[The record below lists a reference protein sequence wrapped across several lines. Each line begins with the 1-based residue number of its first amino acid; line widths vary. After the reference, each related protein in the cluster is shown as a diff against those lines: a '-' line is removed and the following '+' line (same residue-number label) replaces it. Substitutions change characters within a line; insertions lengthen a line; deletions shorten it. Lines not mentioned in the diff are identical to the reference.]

1 MLVINFKRNNDEF
14 LVNIET
20 ELVERAPLIGL
31 EKCIL
36 DNKMGFYWENM
47 HSEQKLQL
55 YYSLAKDIVKIY
67 LLLKHLFLV
76 I

>member
-1 MLVINFKRNNDEF
+1 MLSKYEWDKLERKNGEK

-36 DNKMGFYWENM
+36 YNNMAFYWENM
-47 HSEQKLQL
+47 YSKQKLQVNCK
-55 YYSLAKDIVKIY
+55 S
-67 LLLKHLFLV
+67 
-76 I
+76 